1 MGAEF
6 LNKYYSIFDIEN
18 NRIGLIEA
26 KLWKL
31 FSQLF
36 KNFCILFI

>member
-18 NRIGLIEA
+18 KRIGLIEA
-26 KLWKL
+26 K
-31 FSQLF
+31 
-36 KNFCILFI
+36 I